1 MQEAFKALSDPTR
14 RRILELLKEGD
25 LTAGEISDQFQMAQP
40 SVSRHLNVLRQ
51 AGLVW
56 TEKKGQYVTYSLNAT
71 AFQSLLIWLA
81 RLHNSNSDTQS

>member
-14 RRILELLKEGD
+14 RRILELLKERD
-25 LTAGEISDQFQMAQP
+25 LTAGEIAEQFQMAQP

-56 TEKKGQYVTYSLNAT
+56 TEKNGQFVTYSLNAT

-81 RLHNSNSDTQS
+81 QLRNSDTPS

>member
-1 MQEAFKALSDPTR
+1 LQEAFKALSDPTR
-14 RRILELLKEGD
+14 RRILELLKERD
-25 LTAGEISDQFQMAQP
+25 LTAGEIAEQFQMAQP

-56 TEKKGQYVTYSLNAT
+56 TEKNGQFVTYSLNAT

-81 RLHNSNSDTQS
+81 QLRNSDTPS